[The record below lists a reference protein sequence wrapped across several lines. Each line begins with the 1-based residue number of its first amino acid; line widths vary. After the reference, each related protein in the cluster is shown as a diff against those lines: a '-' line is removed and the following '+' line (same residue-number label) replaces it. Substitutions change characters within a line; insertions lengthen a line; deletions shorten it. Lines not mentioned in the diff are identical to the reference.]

1 MPSKDG
7 LTKDQRQ
14 ELDAHIATDL
24 MFGKF
29 PLQVANYEPLKDAV
43 PIHKGHIDAI
53 NALLPEKMKN
63 TVIITEAKNENRLA
77 LENKYKPI
85 CDITLAFANK
95 TENAGLSAAMKLAS
109 TNIHSVADLNF
120 KVTIENINTA
130 ITPLIEDVEYVK
142 FGITALMLSSGL
154 TDATA
159 FLASLGSNRQAV
171 ESVSVATLAVEK
183 LFIPLRKDKM
193 NIDLMMQYFNPT
205 GGIKPDEKFYTSITS
220 SLLINLLPH
229 SHTILEGHVYEAGSV
244 QKIIKNAHIRNLT
257 SGRLAISDLLG
268 YYNLTKFKGGV
279 FEFEISAP
287 GYKTIIVVI
296 TVVMGKHVIRD
307 FTLVVSD

>member
-1 MPSKDG
+1 MTTRDG
-7 LTKDQRQ
+7 LTKEQRQ

-29 PLQVANYEPLKDAV
+29 PTQVAGYEPLKDEV
-43 PIHKGHIDAI
+43 VLHKSNIDAV

-63 TVIITEAKNENRLA
+63 TVIITETKNDNRLA

-95 TENAGLSAAMKLAS
+95 TENTSLAAAMKLGGK
-109 TNIHSVADLNF
+109 NIHSVADLNF
-120 KVTIENINTA
+120 KVTIANINTA
-130 ITPLIEDVEYVK
+130 ITPIIADAEYVK

-159 FLASLGSNRQAV
+159 FSASLGGNRQAV

-183 LFIPLRKDKM
+183 LFIPLRKDKT
-193 NIDLMMQYFNPT
+193 NIDLMMQYFNPI
-205 GGIKPDEKFYTSITS
+205 GGIKPDEKFYNSITS
-220 SLLINLLPH
+220 SLLINQLAH
-229 SHTILEGHVYEAGSV
+229 VHTMISGHVYEAGSE
-244 QKIIKNAHIRNLT
+244 QKVIKNAHIRNLT
-257 SGRLAISDLLG
+257 TGRLGISDLLG
-268 YYNLTKFKGGV
+268 YYHIEKFKGGV
-279 FEFEISAP
+279 FEFEISAS
-287 GYKTIIVVI
+287 GYKTITVVVSI
-296 TVVMGKHVIRD
+296 VMGKHVTMD

>member
-1 MPSKDG
+1 MPTKDG

-29 PLQVANYEPLKDAV
+29 PTQVAGYEPLKDEV
-43 PIHKGHIDAI
+43 VLHKSNIDAV

-63 TVIITEAKNENRLA
+63 TVIITETKNVNRLA
-77 LENKYKPI
+77 IENKYKPI

-95 TENAGLSAAMKLAS
+95 TENTGLAAAMKLGG

-130 ITPLIEDVEYVK
+130 ITPVIADVEYVK

-159 FLASLGSNRQAV
+159 FLASLGANRQAV
-171 ESVSVATLAVEK
+171 ESVSVATSALEK
-183 LFIPLRKDKM
+183 LFVPLRKDKT
-193 NIDLMMQYFNPT
+193 NIDLMMQYFNPI
-205 GGIKPDEKFYTSITS
+205 GGIKPDEKFYNSITS
-220 SLLINLLPH
+220 ALIINLLPH
-229 SHTILEGHVYEAGSV
+229 SHTILDGHIYYVDGTEKKVIKGA
-244 QKIIKNAHIRNLT
+244 QIKNVT
-257 SGRLAISDLLG
+257 TGKLAVSDLLG
-268 YYNLTKFKGGV
+268 YYNLTKFKCGV

-287 GYKTIIVVI
+287 GYKTIIVVVTI
-296 TVVMGKHVIRD
+296 VMGKHVTMD
-307 FTLVVSD
+307 FTLVKM